1 MLRRRFTTL
10 LRPSVQTLVND
21 IKLQVSKNPRHRR
34 KDCFDIVH
42 DDDENIS
49 PDLRA
54 EQLLYLALHPPQ
66 SDEVPLPQAPNE
78 NMPNRRWCEPG
89 WNLMLDA
96 DCDNSDRSNSILSI
110 GTEGKLAQEN
120 LASCCSSRHAASL
133 INPRHLRML
142 SECPFS
148 FVSQASA
155 PAESSPVG
163 LKEDRM
169 IDIDDPMSA
178 TDEEMRL
185 GYNFVVRPPVVKP
198 LLVVEEKPIES
209 ESPTNVV
216 ADDRAMKEGTKK
228 KRRSSKKMDTEQK
241 DKPAKKRKSKST
253 KEASPPVQLSNNNNS
268 VPNNQQQIITD
279 PQQADQYRLMMQM
292 RLQAH
297 AMLQQQL
304 NMQQG
309 LPPIQNQ
316 QMQGMSFPHQLN
328 QMMQQSQQMQQGNN
342 TSSGLPGPL
351 QGGGSRQSSVQSS
364 MTGSVGG
371 HPISSRQNSIGMNP
385 QLGGPAS
392 NQHPLPPKK

>member
-10 LRPSVQTLVND
+10 LRPSVQTLLND
-21 IKLQVSKNPRHRR
+21 VKLQVSKNPRHRR

-66 SDEVPLPQAPNE
+66 SDEVPLPQAPIE

-96 DCDNSDRSNSILSI
+96 DCDNSDRSNSILPI

-133 INPRHLRML
+133 INPRHLRMI

-185 GYNFVVRPPVVKP
+185 GYNFVVRPFVVKP

-216 ADDRAMKEGTKK
+216 ADDRATKEGTKK

-253 KEASPPVQLSNNNNS
+253 TKEASHPVQLSNNNNS
-268 VPNNQQQIITD
+268 VSNNQQQIITD

-309 LPPIQNQ
+309 LPPSQIQ
-316 QMQGMSFPHQLN
+316 QMQGMSFPNPSQLN
-328 QMMQQSQQMQQGNN
+328 QM
-342 TSSGLPGPL
+342 SGLPGPL

-371 HPISSRQNSIGMNP
+371 PLSSRQNSIGMNP
-385 QLGGPAS
+385 HLGGPAS

>member
-10 LRPSVQTLVND
+10 LRPNVQTLVND
-21 IKLQVSKNPRHRR
+21 VKLQVSKNPRHRR

-42 DDDENIS
+42 DEDENIS

-78 NMPNRRWCEPG
+78 NNRRWCEPG

-133 INPRHLRML
+133 INPRHLRMI

-228 KRRSSKKMDTEQK
+228 KRMSSKKMDTEQK

-253 KEASPPVQLSNNNNS
+253 TKEASPPVQLSNNNNS
-268 VPNNQQQIITD
+268 VSNNQQQIITD

-304 NMQQG
+304 NMQQR
-309 LPPIQNQ
+309 LPPSQIQ
-316 QMQGMSFPHQLN
+316 QMQGMSFPNPSQLN
-328 QMMQQSQQMQQGNN
+328 QMSQQMQQGNH

-351 QGGGSRQSSVQSS
+351 QGGGSRQSSIQSS

-371 HPISSRQNSIGMNP
+371 PLSSRQSSIGMDP

-392 NQHPLPPKK
+392 NQHLPKK